1 MRSSSSVHSS
11 FQTCRK
17 ARAGAEHRNVPARA
31 RFSFTVVR
39 AEAVALPRRIRLPHV
54 SVGESLARLAPTRR
68 SLAVGLGM
76 LAFAVAAYALAR
88 ETSLFAVSQ
97 IEVQGAS
104 PRLAAQVR
112 AALSPVTGT
121 SLVGL
126 DGAAAMRRVDALPTI
141 VSASY
146 DRAFPHT
153 LRVRVVPERPAV
165 VLRRGPDSWLV
176 SARGRVIE
184 RLPLRADPKL
194 PRVWVSGR
202 TPVRI
207 GATLVGGVGAA
218 ARAAALA
225 GPIGRRVASATYA
238 NGLLVFHLRS
248 GLEVLLGDPV
258 DVRVKAA
265 VAARALPSLPAGA
278 TYLDVSV
285 PGRAVAGAGEP
296 TAILLQGS
304 GRG

>member
-1 MRSSSSVHSS
+1 VS
-11 FQTCRK
+11 
-17 ARAGAEHRNVPARA
+17 
-31 RFSFTVVR
+31 VVR
-39 AEAVALPRRIRLPHV
+39 AEAAALPRRIRLPHLD
-54 SVGESLARLAPTRR
+54 VGESLQRLAPTRR
-68 SLAVGLGM
+68 SLAVGLGI
-76 LAFAVAAYALAR
+76 LVFAFGAYALAR
-88 ETSLFAVSQ
+88 ETSLFAVTQ

-112 AALSPVTGT
+112 AALSPVAGT

-126 DGAAAMRRVDALPTI
+126 DGAAGMRRVDALPTI

-153 LRVRVVPERPAV
+153 LRVTVVPERPGA

-184 RLPLRADPKL
+184 RLPLRAEPKL
-194 PRVWVSGR
+194 PRVWVPGR
-202 TPVRI
+202 APVQI
-207 GATLVGGVGAA
+207 GAILAGGVGAA
-218 ARAAALA
+218 ARSAALA
-225 GPIGRRVASATYA
+225 GPFGRRVASATYA

-248 GLEVLLGDPV
+248 GLEVLLGDPA
-258 DVRVKAA
+258 DVKLKVG
-265 VAARALPSLPAGA
+265 VAAHALASLPARS

-285 PGRAVAGAGEP
+285 PGRVVSGIGEP
-296 TAILLQGS
+296 TAVLLQGS